1 VREEKPEEPEEE
13 GEELVEEESV
23 EESEIGEEE
32 EAAEESEVVLEEG
45 EAAQEETVPKE
56 EGEEEKEPSRREE
69 EKEEFVEEKVYIIPL
84 QRAWIMPPNKRA
96 PKAIRLIKAFV
107 KKHMKVGEK
116 AVKEEGEEEEGG
128 RIIISNEVN
137 RKVWSKGI
145 EKPPRKLKIRA
156 ARDEEG
162 NVTVFLA

>member
-1 VREEKPEEPEEE
+1 MREEPEMSEE
-13 GEELVEEESV
+13 KDEELVEEEST
-23 EESEIGEEE
+23 EELEVTAEEQ
-32 EAAEESEVVLEEG
+32 EAAEESEIGLEEG
-45 EAAQEETVPKE
+45 EGAAEEAVPEE
-56 EGEEEKEPSRREE
+56 EGEEEKKPSRRKEE
-69 EKEEFVEEKVYIIPL
+69 EEEFVEEKIYIIPL

-116 AVKEEGEEEEGG
+116 AVKEEGEEEEGE

-137 RKVWSKGI
+137 TKVWSRGI

>member
-1 VREEKPEEPEEE
+1 MREEKPEEPEEE